1 MLLFFTS
8 DEGFDVNCNHDLIIH
23 FQKIMGICYNK
34 KYMDFFKSL
43 NFYLIPRISDK
54 DHPSFKR
61 MIISVSFSF
70 I

>member
-34 KYMDFFKSL
+34 KYMDFL
-43 NFYLIPRISDK
+43 NL
-54 DHPSFKR
+54 
-61 MIISVSFSF
+61 
-70 I
+70 